1 MIDYNSIIL
10 SIIKKHVGRANS
22 INQHKIADEYNSLS
36 TREHTTARTVREAI
50 EVLRFDGV
58 PILAST
64 QSNGGYFWPA
74 NRAEFIEWA
83 DREHDKAVKQLAKI
97 KPVEEAIDR
106 LFPGRKVQQALPGVL
121 ERVG

>member
-22 INQHKIADEYNSLS
+22 INQHEVADEYILQTGDN
-36 TREHTTARTVREAI
+36 TTARTVREAI
-50 EVLRFDGV
+50 EVLRFNGE

-97 KPVEEAIDR
+97 KLVEESIDR